1 MFVGKESN
9 SSGWKQWGIGLVDKT
24 LSSVDQAISGWFWN
38 LINDLPRDYFA
49 KTFDQVNYFDQSVWE
64 GIFRARIEDIKEQ
77 LESGVSK
84 KAFEADIIKLQG
96 LIGKHS
102 LSPLVYED
110 GLKEL
115 EDFVSDSSNPG
126 KYLQLLANVRNEFR
140 EELRAQPLL
149 LKECIKNDT
158 NLGRR
163 EVAYYQS
170 LLDSTSNREIPIK
183 PSALGKSIVSKNG
196 VTNSKL
202 RNISKLL
209 FCNPAQAVTLFLAG
223 QVAFANAVSIQLNNS
238 SAVEN
243 STLPFEDKLFNI
255 SKVKEDLRSNVS
267 TYNALDEATTLKNV
281 SELRLEEEKVDDV
294 EEILANSTLL
304 PFNNNI
310 TGMDEVAEKVMISP
324 SSEFADIPES
334 KVEELDVSN
343 LNCTSTNH
351 MSLLNKVQMENATLE
366 VVEEHKTLA
375 QPQFEPDYPRN
386 STLPFDNMF
395 ISVRETKDNST
406 TSLDTFAEDT
416 VIKNDKHFLSAN
428 STFEVEESVIVNT
441 EKSSYSLFTKAFNDE
456 IEKVKNEINKLIIAL
471 TQTELDESTK
481 VDVRRSKR
489 SISTNSS
496 IIDNPNPS
504 GSFTRSNPSSKVA
517 KLENE
522 MRKMKE
528 DIAQLKQ
535 SSTTSSEDKVRLGN
549 LETTVETLQK
559 LLDDQSKEFTQKV
572 ANLES
577 LVESLI
583 NVVNGFRKELDDMKK
598 KAAEQETIQK
608 QKGLP
613 AECVEAIKSHNFKA
627 AEEKLQEINDDSKI
641 NLIIKEAYNYQIS
654 NFDLVL
660 KFGDSVRNIKRSFL
674 TYKALN
680 YEMESNGHKDPFKMI
695 KLIESLRKEI
705 INQLNTSSEI
715 KGEAEFLAS
724 SLKDSVKA
732 VAKEKLKDGMLY

>member
-1 MFVGKESN
+1 M
-9 SSGWKQWGIGLVDKT
+9 
-24 LSSVDQAISGWFWN
+24 
-38 LINDLPRDYFA
+38 
-49 KTFDQVNYFDQSVWE
+49 
-64 GIFRARIEDIKEQ
+64 
-77 LESGVSK
+77 
-84 KAFEADIIKLQG
+84 
-96 LIGKHS
+96 
-102 LSPLVYED
+102 
-110 GLKEL
+110 
-115 EDFVSDSSNPG
+115 
-126 KYLQLLANVRNEFR
+126 
-140 EELRAQPLL
+140 
-149 LKECIKNDT
+149 
-158 NLGRR
+158 
-163 EVAYYQS
+163 
-170 LLDSTSNREIPIK
+170 
-183 PSALGKSIVSKNG
+183 
-196 VTNSKL
+196 
-202 RNISKLL
+202 
-209 FCNPAQAVTLFLAG
+209 
-223 QVAFANAVSIQLNNS
+223 
-238 SAVEN
+238 
-243 STLPFEDKLFNI
+243 
-255 SKVKEDLRSNVS
+255 
-267 TYNALDEATTLKNV
+267 
-281 SELRLEEEKVDDV
+281 EEEKVDDV

-674 TYKALN
+674 Y
-680 YEMESNGHKDPFKMI
+680 S
-695 KLIESLRKEI
+695 
-705 INQLNTSSEI
+705 
-715 KGEAEFLAS
+715 
-724 SLKDSVKA
+724 
-732 VAKEKLKDGMLY
+732 

>member
-77 LESGVSK
+77 LESGISK
-84 KAFEADIIKLQG
+84 KTFEADIIKLQG

-115 EDFVSDSSNPG
+115 EDFVYDSNNPG
-126 KYLQLLANVRNEFR
+126 KHLQLLANVRNEFR

-149 LKECIKNDT
+149 LRECIKNDT
-158 NLGRR
+158 NLGRK

-170 LLDSTSNREIPIK
+170 LLDSASSKETPVE
-183 PSALGKSIVSKNG
+183 PSALGESIVSSVVRKNG

-209 FCNPAQAVTLFLAG
+209 FCNPAQAVTLFLVG

-243 STLPFEDKLFNI
+243 STLPFENKLFNL
-255 SKVKEDLRSNVS
+255 SEVKEDLKSNIS
-267 TYNALDEATTLKNV
+267 IYNALNEATTLKNV
-281 SELRLEEEKVDDV
+281 SELRLEEKADKV
-294 EEILANSTLL
+294 EAILANSTLS

-310 TGMDEVAEKVMISP
+310 TDTDEVAGKVMISP
-324 SSEFADIPES
+324 SSGFAEIPEG
-334 KVEELDVSN
+334 KVEENV
-343 LNCTSTNH
+343 T
-351 MSLLNKVQMENATLE
+351 
-366 VVEEHKTLA
+366 
-375 QPQFEPDYPRN
+375 
-386 STLPFDNMF
+386 
-395 ISVRETKDNST
+395 
-406 TSLDTFAEDT
+406 
-416 VIKNDKHFLSAN
+416 
-428 STFEVEESVIVNT
+428 VNT
-441 EKSSYSLFTKAFNDE
+441 EKSSHSFFTKEFNDE
-456 IEKVKNEINKLIIAL
+456 IEEVKNEINKLIIAL
-471 TQTELDESTK
+471 TQTELDKSVK

-489 SISTNSS
+489 STNSNTTNNLS
-496 IIDNPNPS
+496 SS
-504 GSFTRSNPSSKVA
+504 GTFTRPNPSSKVA

-528 DIAQLKQ
+528 DIEQLKQ
-535 SSTTSSEDKVRLGN
+535 SSQIGSEDRNRLAS
-549 LETTVETLQK
+549 LETTVETLK
-559 LLDDQSKEFTQKV
+559 RLLDDQGRETEQKI

-583 NVVNGFRKELDDMKK
+583 NVVNVFRKELDDMKK

-641 NLIIKEAYNYQIS
+641 NFIIKEVYNDQIGR
-654 NFDLVL
+654 FDLVL
-660 KFGDSVRNIKRSFL
+660 KFGDSVKNIGRSFL
-674 TYKALN
+674 VYKALN

-695 KLIESLRKEI
+695 KLIESLRKDTVLLV
-705 INQLNTSSEI
+705 NKKVI
-715 KGEAEFLAS
+715 KILQIA
-724 SLKDSVKA
+724 
-732 VAKEKLKDGMLY
+732 